1 MAILHY
7 LATAADGAP
16 LRFFGMATKPSG
28 PLTAV
33 TANATHGL
41 LGHPVQVASEPGE
54 LAIGVA
60 VGAIADIPP
69 RQASHE
75 GAELEQACGR
85 FSIAQNR
92 GCNSWMRCKVRSTSL
107 SPSSNR
113 LSAPGPDHVEIAWR
127 KLGHSQLQM
136 SAQMVGLPLGS
147 TSSEVTFQPG
157 LI

>member
-16 LRFFGMATKPSG
+16 LRYFGIATKPSG

-41 LGHPVQVASEPGE
+41 LGHPVQVAPDPGE

-75 GAELEQACGR
+75 GAELE
-85 FSIAQNR
+85 
-92 GCNSWMRCKVRSTSL
+92 
-107 SPSSNR
+107 
-113 LSAPGPDHVEIAWR
+113 
-127 KLGHSQLQM
+127 
-136 SAQMVGLPLGS
+136 
-147 TSSEVTFQPG
+147 
-157 LI
+157 